1 MNRAAIREFDKMSDS
16 LSTLNAQF
24 AYRLMNLC
32 VKSEPVALL
41 PILVNI
47 EGELQKLEEC
57 AQISKDDDYTFKV
70 FANYSSDIP
79 ALAQGIFKTHPE
91 FKQELFEEEVEY
103 IDEDGEERVD
113 KVPYILLTMP
123 DVDDER
129 YDVLKDGVK
138 AIYEDTKVK
147 MENVIANADVKMAE
161 LMAGE
166 SEADIEKVKKN
177 RDKQVKTWTEQR
189 DKVYN
194 KKLQEIEE
202 AHSKW
207 LLEQSDQRLKNLM
220 NMKK

>member
-91 FKQELFEEEVEY
+91 FKQGLFEEEVEY

-123 DVDDER
+123 EVDDER

-207 LLEQSDQRLKNLM
+207 LLEQSEQRLKNLM
-220 NMKK
+220 DMKK

>member
-1 MNRAAIREFDKMSDS
+1 MSDS

-123 DVDDER
+123 EVNDDR

-147 MENVIANADVKMAE
+147 MENVIANADAKLTT
-161 LMAGE
+161 LMANE

-207 LLEQSDQRLKNLM
+207 LLEQSEQRLKNLM
-220 NMKK
+220 DMKK

>member
-123 DVDDER
+123 EVNDER

-147 MENVIANADVKMAE
+147 MENVIANADAKLTT
-161 LMAGE
+161 LMANE

>member
-1 MNRAAIREFDKMSDS
+1 MNRAAIKEFDKMSDS

-32 VKSEPVALL
+32 VKSEPVSLL
-41 PILVNI
+41 PIIVFI
-47 EGELQKLEEC
+47 DGEQMKLEEC
-57 AQISKDDDYTFKV
+57 DKVSKDDDYTFKIIPD
-70 FANYSSDIP
+70 FSSDIP
-79 ALAQGIFKTHPE
+79 ALAQAIFRAHPE
-91 FKQELFEEEVEY
+91 FKQEMQTMDVDY
-103 IDEDGEERVD
+103 VDEDGQEQIE
-113 KVPYILLTMP
+113 KMNYILLTMP
-123 DVDDER
+123 EVNDER

-138 AIYEDTKVK
+138 VVYDDTKVK
-147 MENVIANADVKMAE
+147 MENVIANADAKMAE
-161 LMAGE
+161 LMTGE
-166 SEADIEKVKKN
+166 SEADIEKLKKT

-207 LLEQSDQRLKNLM
+207 QLEQSEQRLKNLM

>member
-91 FKQELFEEEVEY
+91 FKQEMFDEAVEY
-103 IDEDGEERVD
+103 IDEDGEERMD

-138 AIYEDTKVK
+138 VIYEDTKVR

-161 LMAGE
+161 LMKDE

-189 DKVYN
+189 DKIHAE
-194 KKLQEIEE
+194 KLQEIEE
-202 AHSKW
+202 AHNKW
-207 LLEQSDQRLKNLM
+207 LNEEAERRLEILKNLK
-220 NMKK
+220 N

>member
-1 MNRAAIREFDKMSDS
+1 MSDS

-123 DVDDER
+123 EVDDER

-147 MENVIANADVKMAE
+147 MENVIANADAKMAE

>member
-123 DVDDER
+123 EVDDER

-147 MENVIANADVKMAE
+147 MENVIANAKLTT
-161 LMAGE
+161 LMANE

>member
-32 VKSEPVALL
+32 VKSEPVSLL

-123 DVDDER
+123 EVDDER

>member
-1 MNRAAIREFDKMSDS
+1 MCDS

-32 VKSEPVALL
+32 VKSEPVSLL
-41 PILVNI
+41 PIVITI
-47 EGELQKLEEC
+47 EGEQQKLEEC
-57 AQISKDDDYTFKV
+57 AHISKDDDYTFKV

-91 FKQELFEEEVEY
+91 FKQELFDEEVEY

-123 DVDDER
+123 EVDDER

-138 AIYEDTKVK
+138 AIYEDTKIK
-147 MENVIANADVKMAE
+147 MENVIANGDAKMAE

-202 AHSKW
+202 AHYKW
-207 LLEQSDQRLKNLM
+207 LSDQSEQRLKNLM
-220 NMKK
+220 NMKN

>member
-1 MNRAAIREFDKMSDS
+1 MSDS

-123 DVDDER
+123 EVDDER

-194 KKLQEIEE
+194 KKLKEIEE

-207 LLEQSDQRLKNLM
+207 LSEQSEQRLKNLM

>member
-91 FKQELFEEEVEY
+91 FKQEVFDEEVDY
-103 IDEDGEERVD
+103 INEDGEERTD

-123 DVDDER
+123 EVNDER

-138 AIYEDTKVK
+138 VVYDDTKVK
-147 MENVIANADVKMAE
+147 MENVIANADAKMAE
-161 LMAGE
+161 LMTGE
-166 SEADIEKVKKN
+166 SEADIEKLKKA

-207 LLEQSDQRLKNLM
+207 LLEQSEQRLKNLM
-220 NMKK
+220 DMKK

>member
-32 VKSEPVALL
+32 VKSEPVSLL

-91 FKQELFEEEVEY
+91 FKQEVFDEEVDY
-103 IDEDGEERVD
+103 INEDGEERTD

-123 DVDDER
+123 EVNDER

-138 AIYEDTKVK
+138 VVYDDTKVK
-147 MENVIANADVKMAE
+147 MENVIANADAKMAE
-161 LMAGE
+161 LMTGE
-166 SEADIEKVKKN
+166 SEADIEKLKKA

-207 LLEQSDQRLKNLM
+207 LLEQSEQRLKNLM
-220 NMKK
+220 DMKK

>member
-1 MNRAAIREFDKMSDS
+1 MSDS

-123 DVDDER
+123 EVNDDR

>member
-1 MNRAAIREFDKMSDS
+1 MSDS

-32 VKSEPVALL
+32 VKSEPVSLL

-123 DVDDER
+123 EVDDER

-166 SEADIEKVKKN
+166 SEADIEKVKKA

>member
-1 MNRAAIREFDKMSDS
+1 MSDS

-123 DVDDER
+123 EVDDER

>member
-91 FKQELFEEEVEY
+91 FKQEMFDEEVEY

-138 AIYEDTKVK
+138 VIYEDTKVR
-147 MENVIANADVKMAE
+147 MENVIANADAKMAE

-189 DKVYN
+189 DKIHAE
-194 KKLQEIEE
+194 KLQEIEE
-202 AHSKW
+202 AHNKW
-207 LLEQSDQRLKNLM
+207 LNEEAERRLEILKNLK
-220 NMKK
+220 N

>member
-91 FKQELFEEEVEY
+91 FKQEMFDEEVEY
-103 IDEDGEERVD
+103 IDEDGEERMD

-138 AIYEDTKVK
+138 VIYEDTKVR

-161 LMAGE
+161 LMKDE
-166 SEADIEKVKKN
+166 SEAEVEKLKKS

-189 DKVYN
+189 DKIHAE
-194 KKLQEIEE
+194 KLQEIEE
-202 AHSKW
+202 AHNKW
-207 LLEQSDQRLKNLM
+207 LNEEAERRLEILKNLK
-220 NMKK
+220 N

>member
-123 DVDDER
+123 EVDDER

-194 KKLQEIEE
+194 KKLKEIEE

-207 LLEQSDQRLKNLM
+207 LSEQSEQRLKNLM

>member
-91 FKQELFEEEVEY
+91 FKQEMFEEEVEY
-103 IDEDGEERVD
+103 IDEDGEERMD
-113 KVPYILLTMP
+113 EVPYILLTMP

-138 AIYEDTKVK
+138 VIYEDTKVR

-161 LMAGE
+161 LMKDE
-166 SEADIEKVKKN
+166 SEAEVEKLKKS

-189 DKVYN
+189 DKIHAE
-194 KKLQEIEE
+194 KLQEIEE
-202 AHSKW
+202 AHNKW
-207 LLEQSDQRLKNLM
+207 LNEEAERRLEILKNLK
-220 NMKK
+220 N

>member
-1 MNRAAIREFDKMSDS
+1 MNRAAIREFDKMCDS
-16 LSTLNAQF
+16 LSTLSAQF

-32 VKSEPVALL
+32 VKSEPVSLL

-57 AQISKDDDYTFKV
+57 AHISKDDDYTFKV

-79 ALAQGIFKTHPE
+79 AVAQGIFKVHPE
-91 FKQELFEEEVEY
+91 FKQQMFDEEVDY
-103 IDEDGEERVD
+103 IDDDGEERTD

-123 DVDDER
+123 EVDDNR

-138 AIYEDTKVK
+138 AVYEDTKVR
-147 MENVIANADVKMAE
+147 MENVVVNADAKIAE

-166 SEADIEKVKKN
+166 SEDDIEKVKKA

-189 DKVYN
+189 DKIYN
-194 KKLQEIEE
+194 EKIAEIEE
-202 AHSKW
+202 AHKKW
-207 LLEQSDQRLKNLM
+207 QAEEAERRLQSLKNL
-220 NMKK
+220 KH

>member
-91 FKQELFEEEVEY
+91 FKQEMFDEEVEY
-103 IDEDGEERVD
+103 IDEDGEERMD

-138 AIYEDTKVK
+138 VIYEDTKVR

-161 LMAGE
+161 LMKDE

-189 DKVYN
+189 DKIHAE
-194 KKLQEIEE
+194 KLQEIEE
-202 AHSKW
+202 AHNKW
-207 LLEQSDQRLKNLM
+207 LNEEAERRLEILKNLK
-220 NMKK
+220 N

>member
-1 MNRAAIREFDKMSDS
+1 MSDS

-91 FKQELFEEEVEY
+91 FKQEMFEEEVEY

-138 AIYEDTKVK
+138 VIYEDTKVR

-161 LMAGE
+161 LMKDE

-189 DKVYN
+189 DKIHAE
-194 KKLQEIEE
+194 KLQEIEE
-202 AHSKW
+202 AHNKW
-207 LLEQSDQRLKNLM
+207 LNEEAERRLEILKNLK
-220 NMKK
+220 N

>member
-1 MNRAAIREFDKMSDS
+1 MSDS
-16 LSTLNAQF
+16 ISTLNAQF

-123 DVDDER
+123 EVNDER

>member
-123 DVDDER
+123 EVDDER

-147 MENVIANADVKMAE
+147 MENVIANADAKLTT
-161 LMAGE
+161 LMANE

>member
-32 VKSEPVALL
+32 VKSEPVSLL
-41 PILVNI
+41 PILINI
-47 EGELQKLEEC
+47 EGEQQKIEEC
-57 AQISKDDDYTFKV
+57 AHVSKDDDYTFRV

-79 ALAQGIFKTHPE
+79 AVAQGIFKTHPE

-123 DVDDER
+123 EVDDER

>member
-91 FKQELFEEEVEY
+91 FKQEMFDEEVEY
-103 IDEDGEERVD
+103 IDEDGEERMD

-138 AIYEDTKVK
+138 VIYEDTKVR

-161 LMAGE
+161 LMKEE

-189 DKVYN
+189 DKIHAE
-194 KKLQEIEE
+194 KLQEIEE
-202 AHSKW
+202 AHNKW
-207 LLEQSDQRLKNLM
+207 LNEEAERRLEILKNLK
-220 NMKK
+220 N

>member
-32 VKSEPVALL
+32 VKSEPVSLL

-123 DVDDER
+123 EVDDER

-166 SEADIEKVKKN
+166 SEADIEKVKKA

-207 LLEQSDQRLKNLM
+207 LLEQSEQRLKNLM
-220 NMKK
+220 DMKK

>member
-1 MNRAAIREFDKMSDS
+1 MNRAAIKEFDKMSDS

-32 VKSEPVALL
+32 VKSEPVSLL
-41 PILVNI
+41 PIIVFI
-47 EGELQKLEEC
+47 DGEQMKLEEC
-57 AQISKDDDYTFKV
+57 AKVSKDDDYTFKIIPD
-70 FANYSSDIP
+70 FSSDIP
-79 ALAQGIFKTHPE
+79 ALAQAIFRAHPE
-91 FKQELFEEEVEY
+91 FKQEMQTMDVDY
-103 IDEDGEERVD
+103 VDEDGQEQIE
-113 KVPYILLTMP
+113 KMNYILLTMP

-138 AIYEDTKVK
+138 VIYEDTKVK

-161 LMAGE
+161 LMKDE
-166 SEADIEKVKKN
+166 SEADIEKVKKS

-189 DKVYN
+189 DKIHTD
-194 KKLQEIEE
+194 KLQEIEE

-207 LLEQSDQRLKNLM
+207 LLEQSEQRLKNLM

>member
-123 DVDDER
+123 EVDDER

-147 MENVIANADVKMAE
+147 MENVVANADAKLTT
-161 LMAGE
+161 LMANE

>member
-1 MNRAAIREFDKMSDS
+1 
-16 LSTLNAQF
+16 
-24 AYRLMNLC
+24 MNLC

-123 DVDDER
+123 EVNDDR

-147 MENVIANADVKMAE
+147 MENVIANADAKLTT
-161 LMAGE
+161 LMANE

>member
-32 VKSEPVALL
+32 VKSEPVSLL

-91 FKQELFEEEVEY
+91 FKQEVFDEEVDY
-103 IDEDGEERVD
+103 INEDGEERTD

-123 DVDDER
+123 EVDDER

-207 LLEQSDQRLKNLM
+207 LLEQSEQRLKNLM
-220 NMKK
+220 DMKK